1 MTYDFLMD
9 IQQLNSKFAIPGHI
23 EFGEVHGNF
32 TIAKIANAHATAI
45 VSLYGAHVQ
54 SYIPKGQ
61 KEVLW
66 MSPQS
71 SFQEGKA
78 IRGGI
83 PVCFPWFGP
92 HATDTQKP
100 MHGFAR
106 LSKWEVLKTASL
118 VNGDTLLVLG
128 LKANDYTKSLFPFE
142 FAAQMEIV
150 VGKKLDV
157 TLIYT
162 NTGTEPFVCS
172 DALHSYFNIS
182 NVANIGISGL
192 KGHSYYAAFAKTPD
206 YTQEEAIL
214 PIVQEENRRYINHTS
229 DCVIADK
236 GFNRSIR
243 VAKRGSKVTVVW
255 NPWEA
260 TTKTMADIPD
270 DGYFSFVCVE
280 AANYYDNSITLL
292 PQEGYCIATM
302 INVE

>member
-1 MTYDFLMD
+1 MD
-9 IQQLNSKFAIPGHI
+9 IQQLNTKFGIYGHI
-23 EFGEVHGNF
+23 SFESGNGNL
-32 TIAKIANAHATAI
+32 TVAKISNAHATAV

-54 SYIPKGQ
+54 SYIPNDQ

-66 MSPQS
+66 MSPKSAFEQ
-71 SFQEGKA
+71 GKA

-92 HATDTQKP
+92 HGTDTQKP

-106 LSKWEVLKTASL
+106 LSIWEVLKTSEL

-128 LKANDYTKSLFPFE
+128 LQANAYTKSLFPFE
-142 FAAQMEIV
+142 FTAQVEIV

-157 TLIYT
+157 TLIYK
-162 NTGTEPFVCS
+162 NTGNEPLVCS
-172 DALHSYFNIS
+172 DALHSYLNIS

-192 KGHSYYAAFAKTPD
+192 KSHSYYAGFAKTPD
-206 YTQEEAIL
+206 HKQEEEIL
-214 PIVQEENRRYINHTS
+214 PIAQEENRRYINHTA

-236 GFNRSIR
+236 GYNRKIR

-260 TTKTMADIPD
+260 TAKTMADIPD
-270 DGYFSFVCVE
+270 DGYLSFVCVE
-280 AANYYDNSITLL
+280 AANYYDNSITLA
-292 PQEGYCIATM
+292 PSEGYSIATT
-302 INVE
+302 ISVE